1 MGVNVEISVMLSG
14 FGYEV
19 GEGVSVLWCVV
30 VWVKIDIVKL
40 LISYGVNINYKFKG
54 GFSLLF
60 MVC

>member
-1 MGVNVEISVMLSG
+1 MLSG